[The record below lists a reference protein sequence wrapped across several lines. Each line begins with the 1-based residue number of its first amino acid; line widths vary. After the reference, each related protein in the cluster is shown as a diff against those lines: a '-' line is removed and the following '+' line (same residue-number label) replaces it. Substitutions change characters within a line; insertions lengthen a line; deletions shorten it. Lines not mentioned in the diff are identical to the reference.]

1 MSPRFPPNTKIKDFG
16 YPESHPLHYTTSIK
30 HPRKARLSS
39 DNDLSND
46 DDDDDD
52 DDDEAALSDVTSTA
66 SSSTSDRRS
75 RHHGNLSHEEYYNYK
90 METGD
95 DDDDYDDNYEK
106 DEINCEA
113 RAIFDF
119 QPENDNEIGLLEG
132 QVIWISYRHGQG
144 WLVAED
150 PETGENGLVPEEY
163 VELIGLLDRADDGED
178 EDVAKPF
185 LPEILRNDESGRGEA
200 TKGSEDEWVDTDEE
214 SLHLNM
220 DTIGD
225 KTKRNEIENIHR
237 SNDLD
242 KSLDEMKI

>member
-16 YPESHPLHYTTSIK
+16 YPESHPLHFTASIR
-30 HPRKARLSS
+30 HLRKGRSSSDYEASDDATSS
-39 DNDLSND
+39 DNTSTT
-46 DDDDDD
+46 
-52 DDDEAALSDVTSTA
+52 SSSVTSE
-66 SSSTSDRRS
+66 RRS
-75 RHHGNLSHEEYYNYK
+75 RHHGNSNYEDFEGYDYEAELEEDEY
-90 METGD
+90 GD
-95 DDDDYDDNYEK
+95 DDDEYEK

-163 VELIGLLDRADDGED
+163 VELIGLLERTDERE

-185 LPEILRNDESGRGEA
+185 LPEILRNDEPIGEIR
-200 TKGSEDEWVDTDEE
+200 GSEDEWVDTDEE
-214 SLHLNM
+214 SLKSNV
-220 DTIGD
+220 DITED
-225 KTKRNEIENIHR
+225 KTRGDETSVDE
-237 SNDLD
+237 LD
-242 KSLDEMKI
+242 KSVHEMKI